1 MLLPSRLEHTTLGDL
16 LGQLYRERLSG
27 SLELVDDR
35 GVVHRVGLRSGE
47 VSCVQS
53 PLGPRLGELL
63 VCKLG
68 SAMDRHVERHLWQA
82 SGQRLGEGLVAAGAL
97 TQTALDKVLS
107 EQAKLR
113 LDALFRLGSAR
124 VVFRPARA
132 ERAHPT
138 LSASEYLSGRAR
150 TRGQPQAA
158 SFVTSHDPDAEA
170 LAVLGL
176 TRGASRAEVRS
187 AFRRRALAL
196 HPDTNL
202 HRTARDRAET
212 TAQFLRLS
220 AAYRKLVA

>member
-1 MLLPSRLEHTTLGDL
+1 MLLPSRLEHTTLGQL
-16 LGQLYRERLSG
+16 LEQLYREGLSG
-27 SLELVDDR
+27 ALELIDDR
-35 GVVHRVGLRSGE
+35 GRVHRLGLRGGE
-47 VSCVQS
+47 VACVQS

-63 VCKLG
+63 VRRLG
-68 SAMDRHVERHLWQA
+68 AAMDRHVERQLWQA
-82 SGQRLGEGLVAAGAL
+82 NGQRLGEGLVAAGAL
-97 TQTALDKVLS
+97 TQIALDAVLT

-113 LDALFRLGSAR
+113 LDALFDLGSAR

-138 LSASEYLSGRAR
+138 LRAKEYLAGRVR
-150 TRGQPQAA
+150 QPAA
-158 SFVTSHDPDAEA
+158 AAFTTSSDPESEA
-170 LAVLGL
+170 WAVLGL
-176 TRGASRAEVRS
+176 RPGASASEVRT

-220 AAYRKLVA
+220 AAYRRLVA